1 MSASPS
7 VCSASRSVAAV
18 CSRAMEQWCWLERNL
33 GLLSIAATK
42 KCAAYNFTGTEAA
55 PSAGTV
61 RKEWLDTAN
70 TREEQRKECRRRT
83 KQPVCEL
90 TFRGSCYGTPSM
102 SSTPA
107 SPRVV
112 QYAVTASGKPDI
124 MCRRRVDAWQRTCR
138 SVAVVSGRVVFARAT
153 VAECGGKWQAGGVRI
168 VHPPPPPPP
177 PHVETAA
184 AVSFQGSR
192 PANTPDP
199 FPVYKPARCDARAG
213 QGNSRIPLVLWQ
225 TGRGNDR
232 RAHNNASARAAQMA
246 NALMEGGGLQ
256 LVWHNDSMA
265 RDFVAREC
273 PLAIR
278 AYDCLRPQAY
288 KAPLP
293 TLTPARAGAPLL
305 SLTPARA
312 GGPLEVL
319 CLVPARRALPGRG
332 GRAPRAAAGA
342 AAAV

>member
-1 MSASPS
+1 
-7 VCSASRSVAAV
+7 
-18 CSRAMEQWCWLERNL
+18 MEQWCWLERNL

-312 GGPLEVL
+312 GRPLEVL
-319 CLVPARRALPGRG
+319 RVVPARRALPGRG

-342 AAAV
+342 ATAV